1 MHLPFV
7 RVTNAAFG
15 RSCQNFPVYYD
26 VLPFINIVQFKEM
39 LSLSLSLSC
48 VIWGHHWIESI
59 VDDVQFNLPSKPSLI
74 EPSTMSNIAS
84 APTREHLLALG

>member
-15 RSCQNFPVYYD
+15 RSCQNFPVYYY
-26 VLPFINIVQFKEM
+26 VLPLINIVQFKEV
-39 LSLSLSLSC
+39 LSLSLSC
-48 VIWGHHWIESI
+48 VFWGHHWIESI
-59 VDDVQFNLPSKPSLI
+59 IDVQFNLPSKPSLI